1 MADNGGNET
10 QCWSNFRNP
19 KADVEWW
26 GSGEHDEPL
35 AKSAISWYFYQLFIH
50 QRKHTFTKSLSK
62 RLSIRFHQQPRT
74 TLPLTTQHRQ
84 PIATNVKV
92 VMQWNSF
99 RHALSNCSVSGLLWG
114 IARQGVRCTECG
126 VKCHEKCKD
135 LLNADCLQSKTKP
148 FVQLIRFRLS
158 ILITL

>member
-99 RHALSNCSVSGLLWG
+99 WHALSKPIVLFQVCSGVSHDRAYAVQNVAWSVTRS
-114 IARQGVRCTECG
+114 A
-126 VKCHEKCKD
+126 
-135 LLNADCLQSKTKP
+135 KTYSTPIVYK
-148 FVQLIRFRLS
+148 VRLS
-158 ILITL
+158 RLSNWSDSV